1 MIVLISFWF
10 YRKTLIAYYSELT
23 DISEKRYQKI
33 LEHNKHLKVQLSSPK
48 EETPIEPP
56 PIKIDEIE
64 VEITPKTSTIS
75 LLSDIEQKPVS
86 KSTSADTFST
96 AMETSDSECVTAEEL
111 TPSEVHSSKSM
122 DILNANLEEQQ
133 QKEEINQNF
142 LMAQE
147 NFKAAL
153 RNRAKVMSIEL
164 GIETKNVVVPK
175 ARTKYG
181 LHDDGMLT
189 EAQRNKLRVM
199 SSEFGIEI
207 GDDVLNKD
215 VKKGEAQINKEKM
228 MMSSD
233 CFYNK
238 TTDTTDNVNFINRNI
253 VEAGGETNR
262 KLSLTIEKQEQQKPT
277 PMSIDST
284 PLSEMAS
291 TPSSGKFWQFFTQ
304 NEAPSTAATNFTDEG
319 FDFNKNQ
326 EYVPCFTEK
335 STNSSVISRKSKR
348 VSLEEAENIKTNCL
362 HLFLQQSVA
371 IPLAVQTK
379 LINQELLKFLVNDLQ
394 YLKHLLSLRDYFF
407 LQDGEFGRNITEGL
421 FEKLYDVN
429 FPVELIN
436 CRTLQILVHKAL
448 NSSSKCQENSDC
460 LSFKINTLPKRFDLG
475 DLNVLDCLSLSYK
488 VDWPLN
494 ILLPADTIAKYDE
507 VFKYLLKLNR
517 VSWVQ
522 KKIFEVSL
530 KLMFLLLVCTFIV
543 IRN

>member
-1 MIVLISFWF
+1 MFC
-10 YRKTLIAYYSELT
+10 RKTLIAYYSELT

-48 EETPIEPP
+48 EEIPLEPP

-64 VEITPKTSTIS
+64 VEITPKTSTTS
-75 LLSDIEQKPVS
+75 LLSDIEPKPIS

-133 QKEEINQNF
+133 QLKEEINQNF

-164 GIETKNVVVPK
+164 GLETKNVVVPK

-207 GDDVLNKD
+207 GDDVLKKD
-215 VKKGEAQINKEKM
+215 FNKKGEAQINKEKM

-238 TTDTTDNVNFINRNI
+238 TTDTTDNANFINRNV
-253 VEAGGETNR
+253 VEAGDETNR
-262 KLSLTIEKQEQQKPT
+262 KLSLSIEKPEQQKTT

-304 NEAPSTAATNFTDEG
+304 NEAPSTAATNFTDDG
-319 FDFNKNQ
+319 FDFKTGDKNQ

-335 STNSSVISRKSKR
+335 STSSSVISRKSKR
-348 VSLEEAENIKTNCL
+348 VSFEEAENIKTNCL

-379 LINQELLKFLVNDLQ
+379 LINQELLKFFVNDLQ
-394 YLKHLLSLRDYFF
+394 YLKHLLSLRNYFF

-460 LSFKINTLPKRFDLG
+460 LSFKINNLPKRFDLG

-530 KLMFLLLVCTFIV
+530 KPLFVIGLPFIV
-543 IRN
+543 TRN